1 MKWRV
6 GDDEHLLPIV
16 PQMPQKVIQ
25 KLVLLQVLVDS
36 LLVQQLVQHRVNAA
50 DGVLQK
56 KRR

>member
-1 MKWRV
+1 
-6 GDDEHLLPIV
+6 
-16 PQMPQKVIQ
+16 MPQKVIQ